1 MHINVN
7 QQRALEHLEKMSS
20 RKMKLR
26 SNFDEKNYVVGD
38 LLTVE
43 AQINKQNKA
52 LLNYLPNMYILL
64 KYFINKTYR
73 LPIALIELSESI
85 KVVI

>member
-1 MHINVN
+1 M
-7 QQRALEHLEKMSS
+7 
-20 RKMKLR
+20 
-26 SNFDEKNYVVGD
+26 GD
-38 LLTVE
+38 LLTVEAE